1 MIAPFVILYIFNW
14 IAFVLVMI
22 SICKHSYK
30 MTGSTTE
37 KDTFAFVRK
46 NAMIAF
52 SLAVL
57 FGLGWGFGLAAS
69 GNSSEE
75 ATFVLQLLFT
85 IFVGCQGLLIFIL
98 HGIRKEEARNEWKRW
113 FSTAT
118 SKTYELYSGV
128 SKAASTAPLSQHTES
143 QPTSPSSTYDMQ
155 TLSKSGTL
163 PTEVSSET
171 DFKAGIDDKKGE
183 SLSETNIIES
193 TGVSGQ
199 GPPRKRSLIQAAVDS
214 IKIPGKH
221 GKYDMLKAS
230 ETPPLQRKIALQSVA
245 EAPEGTTED
254 GSEDEKETEITE
266 GLLDASAPSISKQHE
281 RRVSAPEPRV
291 TTDAA
296 SKQAR
301 KPRRSW
307 LPPFKG
313 RSGQYDLISHES
325 LPIRTERYKKK
336 QSGSK
341 LAKSLYELEDEEKEA
356 EEAKPLPYDTAAAH
370 TSDANGS
377 EK

>member
-1 MIAPFVILYIFNW
+1 
-14 IAFVLVMI
+14 MI
-22 SICKHSYK
+22 SVCKHSYK
-30 MTGSTTE
+30 KTGSTA
-37 KDTFAFVRK
+37 KQDTLAFVRK
-46 NAMIAF
+46 NATIAF

-69 GNSSEE
+69 GTPSKE
-75 ATFVLQLLFT
+75 ATFVFQLLFT

-98 HGIRKEEARNEWKRW
+98 HGIRKEEARNEWKKW

-128 SKAASTAPLSQHTES
+128 SRSASTAPLSQHTES
-143 QPTSPSSTYDMQ
+143 QPTSPSSSTYDMQ

-163 PTEVSSET
+163 PTEVSKT
-171 DFKAGIDDKKGE
+171 DFKAGIDDEKGE

-230 ETPPLQRKIALQSVA
+230 ETPPPQRKIALQSLA

-254 GSEDEKETEITE
+254 GSDDKKETEITK
-266 GLLDASAPSISKQHE
+266 GLLDASAPSKQHA

-296 SKQAR
+296 SSESKEAR

-325 LPIRTERYKKK
+325 LPFHAERYKKK

-341 LAKSLYELEDEEKEA
+341 LAKSLYELEEEEKET
-356 EEAKPLPYDTAAAH
+356 EEAKPLPYDTTAAH

>member
-1 MIAPFVILYIFNW
+1 M
-14 IAFVLVMI
+14 
-22 SICKHSYK
+22 KQ
-30 MTGSTTE
+30 
-37 KDTFAFVRK
+37 DTFAFVRK
-46 NAMIAF
+46 NAVIAF

-98 HGIRKEEARNEWKRW
+98 HGIRKEEARNEWKKW

-118 SKTYELYSGV
+118 CKTYELYSGV
-128 SKAASTAPLSQHTES
+128 SKAASTAPSSQHAES
-143 QPTSPSSTYDMQ
+143 QPTSPSSTYEMQ

-171 DFKAGIDDKKGE
+171 DFKAGIDVEKGE
-183 SLSETNIIES
+183 SPSETKKVES
-193 TGVSGQ
+193 TGVIGQ

-221 GKYDMLKAS
+221 GKYEYDMLKAS
-230 ETPPLQRKIALQSVA
+230 ETPPPPKKIALQSVT
-245 EAPEGTTED
+245 EAPEDTTED
-254 GSEDEKETEITE
+254 GSEDENETEITE
-266 GLLDASAPSISKQHE
+266 GLLDDSAPSKQHA

-296 SKQAR
+296 TSESKQAR

-313 RSGQYDLISHES
+313 RSSGQYDLTSHES
-325 LPIRTERYKKK
+325 PPFHAEKYKKK
-336 QSGSK
+336 QSCSK
-341 LAKSLYELEDEEKEA
+341 LAKSLYEREEEEEEA
-356 EEAKPLPYDTAAAH
+356 EEAKPLPYDTTAAH